1 MRLHVVLP
9 DESATMP
16 MSTLVELAR
25 QAEELGFAGIW
36 LPDHLLPPS
45 DYGPV
50 YGGVYEPLTT
60 LAYLAAATNRVVL
73 GTSVLIL
80 PLREPIL
87 LAKQAATLAHVSGG
101 RFILGVGTGW
111 ESYEFDA
118 VGADFATRGA
128 ATTAALH
135 LIRQLHTGSYADE
148 PHTFDARAVFQP
160 EPETPVP
167 VLIGGNSDA
176 ALRRAALL
184 GDMWQSVGLTP
195 TEFVA
200 RRNRL
205 RELGGD
211 AVSAGARD
219 SWDDNA
225 HPVDDLIDRIQEWN
239 KAGADDLALH
249 FGPVDGFGE
258 RMHTL
263 AAALRHL

>member
-1 MRLHVVLP
+1 
-9 DESATMP
+9 
-16 MSTLVELAR
+16 MSRLVELAR

-36 LPDHLLPPS
+36 LPDHLLPPG

-111 ESYEFDA
+111 ESYEFAA

-128 ATTAALH
+128 ATTAALQ
-135 LIRQLHTGSYADE
+135 LIRQLHSGSTDSYTDE
-148 PHTFDARAVFQP
+148 RHTFDTRAVFQP
-160 EPETPVP
+160 VPETPIP

-184 GDMWQSVGLTP
+184 GDMWQAVGLTP
-195 TEFVA
+195 AEFVV
-200 RRNRL
+200 RRNHL

-219 SWDDNA
+219 SWDSDA

-263 AAALRHL
+263 AAALRRLDWPIASNTRE